1 MNVSFPTELNE
12 SNSNNPINTEEK
24 IDDKDE
30 IHSIKKN
37 EKKPIMINTKNVYG
51 PGEQNKTTKKTKEVK
66 EVTQT
71 KTKEATQ
78 VTQKK
83 RGSGEPKSKK
93 KERHTKK

>member
-1 MNVSFPTELNE
+1 
-12 SNSNNPINTEEK
+12 
-24 IDDKDE
+24 
-30 IHSIKKN
+30 
-37 EKKPIMINTKNVYG
+37 MINAKNVYG

-83 RGSGEPKSKK
+83 RGSGEPKSKE